1 MSDPLLTYAK
11 THERE
16 RRHFRRI
23 EVKQSG
29 EFVWSTTSRL
39 GRSRTYRQFVTTEN
53 LAVKGA
59 KVTIAGEWKF
69 EDGAT
74 GRFKLGTEFCEAEVL
89 EVESNDE
96 STTLRL
102 VFIGPSPS
110 FADAVQRYTTSPNDD
125 RFSLENL
132 WSS

>member
-29 EFVWSTTSRL
+29 EFVWSTTSRF

-59 KVTIAGEWKF
+59 KITIAGDWTF
-69 EDGAT
+69 EDGAI

-89 EVESNDE
+89 EVESNEE

-102 VFIGPSPS
+102 VFIGPSPG
-110 FADAVQRYTTSPNDD
+110 FADAVHRYTASPSED
-125 RFSLENL
+125 RFSFENL